1 MADIWCYPLKAS
13 QKMTVC
19 RILDMFDPGDVGTID
34 GHDIDRPRNALA
46 MGLQEHKDFGDL
58 LMFLEHMP
66 NEESD
71 HRYMVKRFRDPE
83 ARGVPEGGDI
93 IVLRQSP
100 DRSVD
105 MPSQRL
111 LAIHRACVCIL
122 HLSAAGDYIEDV
134 LHDYDEGKIRAD
146 GSAQVGNMIAMRLGL
161 WNGFAVEAGG

>member
-1 MADIWCYPLKAS
+1 
-13 QKMTVC
+13 MTVC

-46 MGLQEHKDFGDL
+46 IGLQEHKDFGDL